1 VAIDPAAL
9 ETPGTPAWWMQ
20 NLAMRLLSRDRVKRL
35 GILEAY
41 RSGCPPMVTATESQR
56 RAYHAF
62 SKASRSN
69 YARTIVRAP
78 GERML
83 VRAIRTAAANDDDGD
98 AVAWRYWTANGLDVA
113 STDVHSDML
122 SFSEGYV
129 RVGQRED
136 GSPIALR
143 RDPRFCIAVEDPLN
157 PLRTLAAFELV
168 WDEFTG
174 YDYAFLW
181 LPGEQWVAERKRAGR
196 PPQVNIPGLSA
207 ADRRWA
213 GLAYWPRLS
222 FDAGSFT
229 MRPNIDEVAE
239 AERDGR
245 PYSETHAVQEV
256 PVVRFDN
263 RDGVGEFEEH
273 LDVLDRAYLLTML
286 LLVTAGVQAYKQR
299 FLEQDL
305 ASTGQTID
313 RLPEKDPTT
322 GEAIDW
328 DEIFQP
334 GPDALWKLPP
344 GVTLRE
350 AGQVDMQGLST
361 AVKDTLKEL
370 SITTGTP
377 FTILAPDGMNQSAA
391 GAEGYL
397 EPLIFKVKDRD
408 KIAARKWGQ
417 VLSLLFQFAPDGD
430 RYQGGDPTGAD
441 RADAGGIVIDWEP
454 PVRYSILE
462 MAQADSANK
471 SLSADMAAQKFYGL
485 TPDEVAINRAQRA
498 ADVLLNPAPA
508 PAVPNGATAAG

>member
-1 VAIDPAAL
+1 MALDPKAV
-9 ETPGTPAWWMQ
+9 ETAGTPEWWMQ
-20 NLAMRLLSRDRVKRL
+20 TLARRLLDRDRVKRL

-129 RVGQRED
+129 RVGQRGD

-174 YDYAFLW
+174 YDYAYLW
-181 LPGEQWVAERKRAGR
+181 LPGEQWVAERKRSGR
-196 PPQVNIPGLSA
+196 PPQVTIPGLSV

-213 GLAYWPRLS
+213 GMAYWPRLT

-229 MRPNIDEVAE
+229 MRPNVDAVAE

-245 PYSETHAVQEV
+245 PYSDAYAVQEV

-286 LLVTAGVQAYKQR
+286 LMVTAGVQAYKQR
-299 FLEQDL
+299 SLEQDIS
-305 ASTGQTID
+305 AGQPVVD
-313 RLPEKDPTT
+313 RLPDVDPRT
-322 GEAIDW
+322 EEPIDW

-344 GVTLRE
+344 GVKLRE
-350 AGQVDMQGLST
+350 SQQVDLQGLSG

-377 FTILAPDGMNQSAA
+377 FTIFSPDGMNQSAA

-417 VLSLLFQFAPDGD
+417 VLSLLFQFAPDSD
-430 RYQGGDPTGAD
+430 RYQGGDPGSPD
-441 RADAGGIVIDWEP
+441 RADDGQIVIDWEP

-498 ADVLLNPAPA
+498 ADALLNPQPVTGA
-508 PAVPNGATAAG
+508 PAVASA